1 MNDSM
6 LRGTIGGAALGSGI
20 GGALAW
26 LIGPVMLGLTPLVFL
41 ACGVYGGA
49 VYGGIVGA
57 VRAASRAPQPV
68 YQRAINRRSATL

>member
-26 LIGPVMLGLTPLVFL
+26 LIAPVMLGLTPFVFL
-41 ACGVYGGA
+41 SCGVYAGA

-57 VRAASRAPQPV
+57 IRAASRAPQPAYRPATV
-68 YQRAINRRSATL
+68 RRSSA